1 MKLLK
6 MSTKKIAKHL
16 KYQEIVPMK
25 DVDAP
30 SCSGCT
36 ANCGGWWGKPAP
48 DANLLQAAPSSRMLT
63 RLVGVLF
70 GLPLTLLFVAV
81 LGLQLSGLDADP
93 MISFVCVFSVLLA
106 AGGVI
111 ATQGAKLLSKLQVQP
126 SVDLQ

>member
-6 MSTKKIAKHL
+6 TSTKKTVKYL
-16 KYQEIVPMK
+16 KNKEIISVQ
-25 DVDAP
+25 DIDSS
-30 SCSGCT
+30 SCSGCSS
-36 ANCGGWWGKPAP
+36 NCRGGWGKPAP
-48 DANLLQAAPSSRMLT
+48 DSNLAQTAPSSRMLT
-63 RLVGVLF
+63 ALVGVLF
-70 GLPLTLLFVAV
+70 GLPLALLFGAV
-81 LGLQLSGLDADP
+81 LALQLSGLDDDP